1 MKPQTQPREFFL
13 DSVRAYLMLLGIPF
27 HISLIYSS
35 HIWAVNSAT
44 PSEGLTIFNDV
55 IHAFRMQV
63 FFVISGYFSYMLYE
77 RYERHQWLKVRLERV
92 AIPLATAFPLITLP
106 QLFFLAYFTDK
117 FSNWSTLDFYQ
128 KLNITVWELVSHLWF
143 LLTLVI
149 LTSLSFYLF
158 RALKENKNS
167 RILNVIRDADS
178 LGKISILFLFFG
190 LIYAAF
196 NRSLF
201 LFAPQ
206 LLSNG
211 AFNFIVM
218 QTLFYLPFFFIGACT
233 YKFASLKSMFLKPS
247 VPACVVSILL
257 FAAYMFNQHVN
268 TPQLYS
274 MEIDAIITSLLGIL
288 MVNVVFSF
296 SHYVLNFQSPFIT
309 YLVNA
314 SLFVYLIHHPL
325 TLIYGAF
332 ITPLIASDW
341 VGFWL
346 GLVFVFGIAFVLY
359 EIHKHFPLLR
369 FLFSGKWQFMKK
381 ENDDGLAQANRQ
393 QTER

>member
-13 DSVRAYLMLLGIPF
+13 DSIRAYLMLLGIPF

-35 HIWAVNSAT
+35 HIWAVNSVT
-44 PSEGLTIFNDV
+44 PSDGLTIFNDT

-77 RYERHQWLKVRLERV
+77 RYERQKWLKVRLERV
-92 AIPLATAFPLITLP
+92 AIPLAAAFPLITIP
-106 QLFFLAYFTDK
+106 QLFFLANFTDK
-117 FSNWSTLDFYQ
+117 FSNWSSMDFYQ

-149 LTSLSFYLF
+149 LTSISFYLF
-158 RALKENKNS
+158 RALKENKKS
-167 RILNVIRDADS
+167 RILNIIRDADS

-196 NRSLF
+196 NRTLY

-206 LLSNG
+206 LLGNG

-233 YKFASLKSMFLKPS
+233 YKFANLKSMFLKPS
-247 VPACVVSILL
+247 VPGCIICILL
-257 FAAYMFNQHVN
+257 FAAYMINQHVN
-268 TPQLYS
+268 TPELYS
-274 MEIDAIITSLLGIL
+274 MELDAIITSLLGIL

-296 SHYVLNFQSPFIT
+296 SHYVLNFQSPFVT

-332 ITPLIASDW
+332 ITPLIKSDW

-346 GLVFVFGIAFVLY
+346 GLVFVFGIAFFLY
-359 EIHKHFPLLR
+359 EVHKRIPLLR

-381 ENDDGLAQANRQ
+381 EENEAPAANSRQ
-393 QTER
+393 QQN

>member
-13 DSVRAYLMLLGIPF
+13 DSIRAYLMLLGIPF

-35 HIWAVNSAT
+35 HIWAVNSIT
-44 PSEGLTIFNDV
+44 PSDGLTILNDT

-77 RYERHQWLKVRLERV
+77 RYERHKWLKVRLERV
-92 AIPLATAFPLITLP
+92 AIPLAAAFPLITIP
-106 QLFFLAYFTDK
+106 QLFFLYFFTDK
-117 FSNWSTLDFYQ
+117 FANWGTMDFYQ
-128 KLNITVWELVSHLWF
+128 KVNITVWELVAHLWF

-149 LTSLSFYLF
+149 LTAISFYLF
-158 RALKENKNS
+158 RALKENKNN
-167 RILNVIRDADS
+167 RFIKIIRDADS

-196 NRSLF
+196 NRSLY
-201 LFAPQ
+201 LFAPE
-206 LLSNG
+206 LLGNG

-233 YKFASLKSMFLKPS
+233 YKFANLKSMFLKPS
-247 VPACVVSILL
+247 VPACAVCILL
-257 FAAYMFNQHVN
+257 FAAYMINQHVN
-268 TPQLYS
+268 TPELYS
-274 MEIDAIITSLLGIL
+274 MELDAIITSLLGIL

-296 SHYVLNFQSPFIT
+296 SHYVLNFQSPYVT

-332 ITPLIASDW
+332 ITPLIKSDW
-341 VGFWL
+341 LGFWL
-346 GLVFVFGIAFVLY
+346 GLVFVFGIAFFLY
-359 EIHKHFPLLR
+359 EVHKRIPLLR
-369 FLFSGKWQFMKK
+369 FLFSGKWQFMK
-381 ENDDGLAQANRQ
+381 EDTDDKPVTTSRQ
-393 QTER
+393 QQS

>member
-1 MKPQTQPREFFL
+1 MKPQSQPREFFL
-13 DSVRAYLMLLGIPF
+13 DSIRAYLMLLGIPF

-35 HIWAVNSAT
+35 HIWTVNSVT
-44 PSEGLTIFNDV
+44 PSDGLTIFNDT

-77 RYERHQWLKVRLERV
+77 RYESRKWLRVRLERV
-92 AIPLATAFPLITLP
+92 AIPLAAALPLITVP
-106 QLFFLAYFTDK
+106 QLLFLAYFTNN
-117 FSNWSTLDFYQ
+117 FSNWSSLDFYQ
-128 KLNITVWELVSHLWF
+128 KINITVWELVSHLWF

-149 LTSLSFYLF
+149 LTAVSFYLF
-158 RALKENKNS
+158 RAIKENKNS
-167 RILNVIRDADS
+167 RILKVIKNADS

-196 NRSLF
+196 NRSVY

-206 LLSNG
+206 LLGNG
-211 AFNFIVM
+211 AFNFVVM
-218 QTLFYLPFFFIGACT
+218 QTLFYLPFFLIGACAF
-233 YKFASLKSMFLKPS
+233 KFASLKSIFLKPS
-247 VPACVVSILL
+247 VPACAISILL
-257 FAAYMFNQHVN
+257 FAAYMINQHVN

-296 SHYVLNFQSPFIT
+296 SHYVLNFQSPFVT

-332 ITPLIASDW
+332 ITPLIKSDW
-341 VGFWL
+341 LGFWL
-346 GLVFVFGIAFVLY
+346 GLVFVFGIAFFLY
-359 EIHKHFPLLR
+359 EAHKRVPLLR

-381 ENDDGLAQANRQ
+381 DNGESSSVGKRAEQGQ
-393 QTER
+393 